1 MNLMDITD
9 STDCFLEKN
18 RLNLYCMQRANLYDG
33 FGGENQIDGRDRID
47 GKDRFDGKD
56 RIDGAFFLKE

>member
-1 MNLMDITD
+1 
-9 STDCFLEKN
+9 
-18 RLNLYCMQRANLYDG
+18 MQRANLYDG
-33 FGGENQIDGRDRID
+33 FDGGDQID